1 MTLTLETATDR
12 ASYMA
17 ALLDLPVSSPLQGW
31 GYGEARRVLGQE
43 PLRYLVRQ
51 DGRTVGAV
59 QLMRKTLVP
68 GVSTLY
74 APRGPVLADPAL
86 LPDFA
91 RAVKKVARRS
101 DHFLTI
107 EPPEPIFAGDSPEQE
122 DLEAEQAGIPDR
134 LGPFRRAKTEQ
145 PEHTI
150 LIDTRPDP
158 ETIFTGLHKMARRNV
173 RTAERMD
180 VQAGRDDGFEDFWEI
195 FTATNERSSLG
206 AFPRSY
212 YETLL
217 READLDGAEAYLI
230 LSRHE
235 GRALAGGFFLGLG
248 DTTTYLYGGS
258 VRDDRPPSEGEKRKD
273 AKAPDAFYWS
283 AIKDAHEHGYAQLDL
298 WGIPR
303 LLDESKHSFGVLKM
317 KLKFGSQRYWF
328 PAYDLPLSPLSAP
341 LRAALKA
348 RRSYLN
354 YRNYGSTDDVL

>member
-1 MTLTLETATDR
+1 MTLTLETASDR

-31 GYGEARRVLGQE
+31 GYGEARRELGQE

-107 EPPEPIFAGDSPEQE
+107 EPPEPLFAGDSPEQE
-122 DLEAEQAGIPDR
+122 DLEAEQAVIPDR
-134 LGPFRRAKTEQ
+134 LGPFRRARTEQ

-158 ETIFTGLHKMARRNV
+158 ETIFAGLHKMARRNV

-180 VQAGRDDGFEDFWEI
+180 VQAGRDDSFEDFWEI
-195 FTATNERSSLG
+195 FPYLPRET
-206 AFPRSY
+206 RSY
-212 YETLL
+212 VP
-217 READLDGAEAYLI
+217 
-230 LSRHE
+230 
-235 GRALAGGFFLGLG
+235 FFI
-248 DTTTYLYGGS
+248 
-258 VRDDRPPSEGEKRKD
+258 
-273 AKAPDAFYWS
+273 AAFYSMEYYREHDIRPS
-283 AIKDAHEHGYAQLDL
+283 AIH
-298 WGIPR
+298 IPIATDTVH
-303 LLDESKHSFGVLKM
+303 L
-317 KLKFGSQRYWF
+317 
-328 PAYDLPLSPLSAP
+328 
-341 LRAALKA
+341 A
-348 RRSYLN
+348 RRCTTRELAEITSVSLDTIELLN
-354 YRNYGSTDDVL
+354 PMYKKGII